1 MSALL
6 TTPQEA
12 ASAVEIEIE
21 SPSSAS
27 MIDAAREHREQEEET
42 QIVSILRSP
51 EIASDKKS
59 VTVSEQR
66 TRVSSRPATK
76 SPEKKSEAL
85 SDHIASALSHTP
97 DETRSPSQSETI
109 SEQKTTESSRPESPV
124 QKSEAETTS
133 TPNVISLPDLS
144 PQHLTDET
152 KPSSVDRH
160 LSALSHGNSSQIDQ
174 SATEETSAN
183 RDDQIEDTS
192 NQKTPSTSLTID
204 DSTTV
209 KEKNSSDNT
218 KAFSEPKSASCGPD
232 DSKTTS
238 DERVAQV
245 HPSASPETTS
255 LTPASTGRE
264 IDSLKSST
272 PNEEFVSPMT
282 K

>member
-1 MSALL
+1 M
-6 TTPQEA
+6 
-12 ASAVEIEIE
+12 
-21 SPSSAS
+21 
-27 MIDAAREHREQEEET
+27 MDAAGEHREQEEEEA
-42 QIVSILRSP
+42 QNVSISRSP
-51 EIASDKKS
+51 EIASPDKKS

-66 TRVSSRPATK
+66 TPVSSRPTTK

-97 DETRSPSQSETI
+97 DETRSSSQSQTI

-124 QKSEAETTS
+124 QKSEVETTF
-133 TPNVISLPDLS
+133 TPNIISLPDLS
-144 PQHLTDET
+144 PQHLTDEA

-160 LSALSHGNSSQIDQ
+160 PSALSHGNSSQIDQ

-218 KAFSEPKSASCGPD
+218 EAFSEPKSASCGPD
-232 DSKTTS
+232 YSKTTS